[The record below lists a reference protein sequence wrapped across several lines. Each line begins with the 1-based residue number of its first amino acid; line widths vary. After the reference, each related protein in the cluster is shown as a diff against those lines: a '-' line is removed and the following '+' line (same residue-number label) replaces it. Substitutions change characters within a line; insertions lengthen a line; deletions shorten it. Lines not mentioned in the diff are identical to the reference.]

1 MLLMISQ
8 FWSVSE
14 VKWFYLVCLSIHD
27 ITATNTQLTSN
38 SLLESKDYI
47 SSSCQNVIHLPKS
60 LSENQSQVHNRTSW
74 TTVTVTL
81 TTCIQ
86 TILSNT
92 HQIEGYL
99 LMEVLDAQEVPV
111 QQSDHLC
118 NLGSVKITM

>member
-27 ITATNTQLTSN
+27 ITATDTQLTSN
-38 SLLESKDYI
+38 SLLESEDYI
-47 SSSCQNVIHLPKS
+47 SSSSQNVSHLPKS
-60 LSENQSQVHNRTSW
+60 LTENQSQVHNWTSW

-99 LMEVLDAQEVPV
+99 PMRVLDAQEVLV
-111 QQSDHLC
+111 QLSDHLC
-118 NLGSVKITM
+118 NLGSVKSTM

>member
-1 MLLMISQ
+1 MPLMISQ

-47 SSSCQNVIHLPKS
+47 SSSCQNVSHLPKS

-99 LMEVLDAQEVPV
+99 LMKVLDAQEVPV

>member
-99 LMEVLDAQEVPV
+99 LMEVLDAQEVPM